1 MLLNWLTCYT
11 QKQGLFNKRIL
22 TINISYMSVLI
33 YAENAGGKFKKST
46 FEAVS
51 YAKAIA
57 GQNNTNLIAIS
68 IGDVAKDDLAALG
81 KYGAEKVLNVSNDKL
96 KNFVNQAYASVIA
109 EAAKANGADIVVLS
123 NSFSGRGLAP
133 RLGVKLQAGVADGA
147 VALPEQNGGKFTV
160 KKTAFS
166 GKAFAVVELTSANKV
181 IALTPNSYKVV
192 EGGSPAPVEDFSV
205 EAKASDFKEMIKD
218 IVRSTDKVSLPDAEI
233 VVSAG
238 RGMKGPEN
246 WGMVEELADLL
257 GAATAC
263 SKPVSDAGW
272 RPHSEHV
279 GQTGIAVS
287 PNLYIAIGIS
297 GAIQHLAGISSSKVI
312 VVINKDAEAPF
323 FKVADYGI
331 VGDAFEV
338 LPKLIAAVKEYKATA

>member
-1 MLLNWLTCYT
+1 
-11 QKQGLFNKRIL
+11 
-22 TINISYMSVLI
+22 MSVLI
-33 YAENAGGKFKKST
+33 YAENAEGKFKKST

-57 GQNNTNLIAIS
+57 AQNNTGLIAIS
-68 IGDVAKDDLAALG
+68 IGDVANDELAALG
-81 KYGAEKVLNVSNDKL
+81 KYGAEKVLNVTNDKL
-96 KNFVNQAYASVIA
+96 KNFLNQAYASVIA
-109 EAAKANGADIVVLS
+109 EAAKANGADIIVLS

-133 RLGVKLQAGVADGA
+133 RLGAKLQAGVADGA
-147 VALPEQNGGKFTV
+147 VSLPDQSNGKFTI
-160 KKTAFS
+160 KKTTFS
-166 GKAFAVVELTSANKV
+166 GKAFATVELTSANKV
-181 IALTPNSYKVV
+181 IALTPNAYKVV
-192 EGGSPAPVEDFSV
+192 EGGADAPVEDFNI
-205 EAKASDFKEMIKD
+205 ETKASDFKEMIKD
-218 IVRSTDKVSLPDAEI
+218 IMRNTDKVSLPDAEI

-238 RGMKGPEN
+238 RGLKGPEN
-246 WGMVEELADLL
+246 WGLVEELAGLL

-279 GQTGIAVS
+279 GQTGISVS

-297 GAIQHLAGISSSKVI
+297 GAIQHLAGISASKVI

-331 VGDAFEV
+331 VGDVFEV
-338 LPKLIAAVKEYKATA
+338 LPKLIAAVKEYKTSA

>member
-1 MLLNWLTCYT
+1 MPVLL
-11 QKQGLFNKRIL
+11 
-22 TINISYMSVLI
+22 
-33 YAENAGGKFKKST
+33 YAENAAGSFKKST

-51 YAKAIA
+51 YARAIA
-57 GQNNTNLIAIS
+57 DQNNTTLTAIS
-68 IGDVAKDDLAALG
+68 VGDVSADELNALA
-81 KYGAEKVLNVSNDKL
+81 KYGADKILNVSNTQL

-109 EAAKANGADIVVLS
+109 QAAKKEGADVVVLS

-133 RLGVKLQAGVADGA
+133 RLGVKLDAGLVDGA
-147 VALPEQNGGKFTV
+147 VALPEQAGGKFTV

-181 IALTPNSYKVV
+181 IALTPNAYKIV
-192 EGGSPAPVEDFSV
+192 EVAKPAQIEDFNAEV
-205 EAKASDFKEMIKD
+205 KESDFKAMLKE
-218 IVRSTDKVSLPDAEI
+218 IVRSADKVSLPDAEI
-233 VVSAG
+233 VVSGG
-238 RGMKGPEN
+238 RGLKGPEN
-246 WGMVEELADLL
+246 WGMIEELASLL

-287 PNLYIAIGIS
+287 PNLYIAVGIS

-338 LPKLIAAVKEYKATA
+338 VPKLIAAIKEHKALA

>member
-1 MLLNWLTCYT
+1 
-11 QKQGLFNKRIL
+11 
-22 TINISYMSVLI
+22 MSVLI
-33 YAENAGGKFKKST
+33 YAENAEGKFKKSI

-51 YAKAIA
+51 YARAIA
-57 GQNNTNLIAIS
+57 DQTNTNLIAIS
-68 IGDVAKDDLAALG
+68 IGDVSNDQLNALG
-81 KYGAEKVLNVSNDKL
+81 KYGADKVLNVSNAQL

-109 EAAKANGADIVVLS
+109 TAAKKEGADIVVLS

-133 RLGVKLQAGVADGA
+133 RIGVKLEAGVADGA
-147 VALPEQNGGKFTV
+147 VSLPEITGDKFTV

-166 GKAFAVVELTSANKV
+166 GKAFATVQLTSVNKV
-181 IALTPNSYKVV
+181 IALTPNSYQVIEKAAA
-192 EGGSPAPVEDFSV
+192 GKIEDFTV
-205 EAKASDFKEMIKD
+205 ENKESDFKAMVKE
-218 IVRSTDKVSLPDAEI
+218 VLRSTDKVSLPDAEI
-233 VVSAG
+233 VVSGG
-238 RGMKGPEN
+238 RGLKGPEN
-246 WGMVEELADLL
+246 WGMIEELADLL

-312 VVINKDAEAPF
+312 VAINKDPEAPI

-338 LPKLIAAVKEYKATA
+338 VPQLIAAVKEYKTSG